1 MLDTILTPRVLAV
14 LGIIGLG
21 LFAFSFAWAFF
32 KVSYQKAV
40 GKPVPRFWLTNA
52 CDVLAEIGANLPGA
66 INRALKLAGKPGLF
80 LPTAPADGSAP
91 TASAATIDA
100 LSAELT
106 RLRDAL
112 AAYQRRVSD
121 SHVVTEPNGFDPSQ
135 RQTIAPDVA
144 AQIASETLPRDGQ
157 RGATSFVTALVV
169 VALVGLVLSVGAL
182 LTGCP
187 AVREAALRATPGVPD
202 HTDCRAGAQRCAA
215 ADGGALPEVCSGSGR
230 WWPALPRSADGTQR
244 VCPAGCALAD
254 GGVAYCAADVDGG
267 AR

>member
-112 AAYQRRVSD
+112 AAYQRRVNRRIDPGLAEVDYSD
-121 SHVVTEPNGFDPSQ
+121 RFETRIYPVPAHGVRTIRLRMVSQFDPDAGYSLPLSVEQ
-135 RQTIAPDVA
+135 KIKRFKM
-144 AQIASETLPRDGQ
+144 TLDGE
-157 RGATSFVTALVV
+157 AKVLALPKGLSSSGRVIEAEN
-169 VALVGLVLSVGAL
+169 VALKGDLAKLARGD
-182 LTGCP
+182 
-187 AVREAALRATPGVPD
+187 RYKATV
-202 HTDCRAGAQRCAA
+202 
-215 ADGGALPEVCSGSGR
+215 
-230 WWPALPRSADGTQR
+230 
-244 VCPAGCALAD
+244 ALAA
-254 GGVAYCAADVDGG
+254 VATGLG
-267 AR
+267 A

>member
-1 MLDTILTPRVLAV
+1 MLDAILTPRVLAV

-135 RQTIAPDVA
+135 RQTIPPAVA
-144 AQIASETLPRDGQ
+144 AQIDQACREWGFFYIKGHPISAQRIDSLLDHAQRFFAQPTEEKLRIDITQPRHH
-157 RGATSFVTALVV
+157 RGYGAIATEQLD
-169 VALVGLVLSVGAL
+169 
-182 LTGCP
+182 P
-187 AVREAALRATPGVPD
+187 ALR
-202 HTDCRAGAQRCAA
+202 RA
-215 ADGGALPEVCSGSGR
+215 E
-230 WWPALPRSADGTQR
+230 
-244 VCPAGCALAD
+244 
-254 GGVAYCAADVDGG
+254 
-267 AR
+267 